1 MAIISSYPT
10 VAPSGSDLVI
20 GTDISTTPNSTKTF
34 TIDSIN
40 ALATATPAAGT
51 LNTVALFT
59 GAVAVGDST
68 IVRSGAGATS
78 VYTFGGGTAIDNTS
92 ITTTS
97 FTASGAA
104 ALGTL
109 TMTGDIVL
117 PDNAKLEIGS
127 ATGGDLQIYHDGSNS
142 YIDEQGTGNLIIKGS
157 TNVLISTS
165 SGAQLAQFADSGSA
179 FLYYNGSLKLSTV
192 SSGVSIDNGS
202 LTVQGSAGNNG
213 QVTLA
218 GNGVVNGVTS
228 LRLAVGSTNIVSVA
242 ATGTTTTGQINIAA
256 LNTAPASATATGV
269 LGEIRFT
276 ADHIYVCVGT
286 SSWKRV
292 AIAAF

>member
-1 MAIISSYPT
+1 MAIINSYPT
-10 VAPSGSDLVI
+10 ATPTGSDLII
-20 GTDISTTPNSTKTF
+20 GTDVSTTPNSTKTF

-40 ALATATPAAGT
+40 ALSTGTPAAGT
-51 LNTVALFT
+51 LNTIPIFTSAVAL
-59 GAVAVGDST
+59 GDST
-68 IVRSGAGATS
+68 IVYTPSSNKFDTTSGIGTSSVAGISTTILGAS
-78 VYTFGGGTAIDNTS
+78 GTAT
-92 ITTTS
+92 
-97 FTASGAA
+97 F
-104 ALGTL
+104 LG
-109 TMTGDIVL
+109 DVVL
-117 PDNAKLEIGS
+117 PDNSKLEIGS

-165 SGAQLAQFADSGSA
+165 SGAQLAQFTDSGSA
-179 FLYYNGSLKLSTV
+179 FLYYNGSLKVSTA
-192 SSGVSIDNGS
+192 SAGVSVNGV
-202 LTVQGSAGNNG
+202 LTVQGSSGNNG

-218 GNGVVNGVTS
+218 GNGVVNGTTS

-276 ADHIYVCVGT
+276 ADHIYVCVAT
-286 SSWKRV
+286 NTWKRV
-292 AIAAF
+292 AIATF